1 MAEQVLIRHAD
12 AGSRERWEGGDD
24 RLRPLSKKGRRQAE
38 GLVKSLAAIPLERV
52 LSSPYRRCVETVAPL
67 ARARGLSIEE
77 TETLAEGAGLEAVLA
92 LLRVLPGRPAAL
104 CTHGDI
110 MYEVCEELV
119 RLGLV
124 RRPEVRYAKG
134 SAWILE
140 ERDGKLVAARYVLPS
155 K

>member
-1 MAEQVLIRHAD
+1 MVEQVLVRHAH

-38 GLVKSLAAIPLERV
+38 ALVRSLAAIPLERI
-52 LSSPYRRCVETVAPL
+52 LSSPYRRCVESVEPL
-67 ARARGLSIEE
+67 ARARGLRIEE
-77 TETLAEGAGLEAVLA
+77 TEALAEGAGLEAVLA
-92 LLRVLPGRPAAL
+92 LLREVAGRPSAV

-119 RLGLV
+119 RLRLV
-124 RRPEVRYAKG
+124 RRSEVRYEKG
-134 SAWILE
+134 AAWILKE
-140 ERDGKLVAARYVLPS
+140 SDGKLVAAHYMAPS